1 MHTNGFFT
9 QLGMW
14 LLVWHCSG
22 MYKPERGLSLGILDL
37 AWGQM
42 GSHVFGSHACK
53 FLAARTLLSARNSL
67 HDLRKLSADLCAMAL
82 LIKHGRSKNTR

>member
-1 MHTNGFFT
+1 
-9 QLGMW
+9 
-14 LLVWHCSG
+14 